1 MRKQQ
6 RGRPRRTGEDVTVAV
21 RMEPEQAQRLDD
33 IRRAE
38 RDCPNRSEMM
48 RRLIERYEVANV
60 HQ

>member
-1 MRKQQ
+1 MQKQQ
-6 RGRPRRTGEDVTVAV
+6 RGRPRRMGEDVRVAV
-21 RMEPEQAQRLDD
+21 RMEPAQAQKLDD

-48 RRLIERYEVANV
+48 RRLIERYDV